1 MTINLNQS
9 PYFDD
14 FDAEKNYTKILA
26 VPGRV
31 SQARETT
38 QIQSILQDQIV
49 NLGNTIYTNGT
60 VVSGCLLTIS
70 SDKSLASVSKGSIYV
85 DGRVVKFPLGV
96 SVSINGVGVEVIGIV
111 KTEEVIT
118 ELSDSSLL
126 DPHVGYENYGEPG
139 SHRLKETWE
148 WAKIIDEGIGVFTIY
163 DGAIL
168 SETKS
173 DPVDP
178 KPISQTENVLDIIAR
193 RDYQKSGNYVLSGL
207 KCSLYEHPTSPFLY
221 KNLKVDAGTARL
233 LGYDTTII
241 KDTYYDISIASDTN
255 TNLREPWLFVRYNS
269 STGLGG
275 QFRLGNRPVAYI
287 DRVTAT
293 YLVVDGELG
302 KSSVTRGATPGGS
315 DELSEAS
322 VGSIVAVNQEGTWDP
337 ATESFIDGT
346 TYANT
351 AYTLDGN
358 RISWAPTGNEP
369 ETGSSYKVAYKALKI
384 LEKEKFA
391 PVRVTGEII
400 THGDSLGND
409 QLAHDFICEDNDYTN
424 FPVYITR
431 FVTPVPSFDN
441 NFVPTYTN
449 GTDYVIGSLGEIE
462 WYDYDLQILELTKGT
477 SNGVDAL
484 TGFLNSY
491 SMGTILDVAYYADPE
506 SMEFDRSTNKFIS
519 YTSNYTLT
527 TDFTYSKGIPQINW
541 GAGGSEP
548 TTGYT
553 YFVAVRTRKYKTTN
567 HPSLGERLYS
577 SYYYWNSVVSGDYVA
592 RDSFYKTWISEES
605 TENELQRFGLD
616 LRDYINFW
624 RSSSYKLGS
633 GNYNRPYPN
642 SLVEA
647 DYQYYLPRYV
657 LVSVNAD
664 DPIKII
670 YGQSSETPKEPIHA
684 DDPGDLVLARIY
696 CPADSVNLAISSLGV
711 QTLKVTDLHEMKA
724 QITTNEL
731 NLASTWLDIDAKSIP
746 VTNKKGIMT
755 TSFTNT
761 ERIDTGWAN
770 SAYSIDPAWEELAMP
785 HTDSFHSISVDSEH
799 TTAQLYS
806 NLCSVVPN
814 GTDSIEQSS
823 YTGDESIAPYA
834 LANQD
839 SLSDAPSAYLSISP
853 TGDTLII
860 PRTQVFSS
868 ETDANKWLASDV
880 AKLSNPT
887 RWFSK
892 GWTGGTDTRSFY
904 GYDAYRGAY
913 LDHTETVASA
923 NQTETFTASYIR
935 DIQGNC
941 RQIQIT
947 WNIPG
952 GLVATSEAE
961 LDYFIYFGGVLVTP
975 TLTNGTPSGS
985 IAGSFRPTIANNSA
999 SGTFIIPP
1007 NIPEGRV
1014 EVKVVSTPIS
1024 FTDEYGTVSEWRH
1037 TIVCVYDA
1045 AVVEQLTMQ
1054 YTACRCNCY
1063 CNCWCNCYDCRGRCG
1078 TGPLAQTLEPIGRKR
1093 VLKEV
1098 EIDFSKV
1105 HPTYGVFACLIKTD
1119 NGQPTSNTVS
1129 TGMLARKFLSANQ
1142 LSGAGKKTFTFD
1154 DPLFMNDEAYAIVVT
1169 GEDGFNLNSIREV
1182 AAGRDI
1188 RCKIATLGEKDLN
1201 TNLVV
1206 GSQPFKAGILWRSL
1220 TGVTWEQDQRA
1231 DLKFK
1236 ATFNTYPVNTPYY
1249 VYMTPVAVENAT
1261 AFLCTWDSTV
1271 YDGTSI
1277 TFEYKTPTG
1286 KWIEFTPYSLTYL
1299 NEVSN
1304 VLEFRAKLIT
1314 QTSTIT
1320 PFVTQFGGLYVQSQ
1334 GTTLRAVTKN
1344 FEVPELA
1351 DTCDIFLDSHLPSGC
1366 EQHIGITFDSGVS
1379 WIDLDNSVDGYPT
1392 GNLIEYTP
1400 VDLNVNNVKYKHH
1413 WKIALNSPNTF
1424 SALRVG
1430 IVCYAS
1436 GSSARLKDPR
1446 FSRLIVIASNS

>member
-9 PYFDD
+9 PYLDD

-49 NLGNTIYTNGT
+49 NLGNTIYANGT
-60 VVSGCLLTIS
+60 VISGCLLTIS
-70 SDKSLASVSKGSIYV
+70 SDKSLASISKGSIYV
-85 DGRVVKFPLGV
+85 DGRVIKFLSDV
-96 SVSINGVGVEVIGIV
+96 SVSIDGIGTEVIGIV

-118 ELSDSSLL
+118 ELSDSTLL

-139 SHRLKETWE
+139 SHRLKETWS
-148 WAKIIDEGIGVFTIY
+148 WSKIFDDGIGVFTIY
-163 DGAIL
+163 DGAIK

-207 KCSLYEHPTSPFLY
+207 KCSLYEHPESPFLY
-221 KNLKVDAGTARL
+221 KKLKVSAGTARL

-241 KDTYYDISIASDTN
+241 RDTYYDVPIASETN
-255 TNLREPWLFVRYNS
+255 TNLREPWLFTRYDS

-275 QFRLGNRPVAYI
+275 QFRLGSRPVAYV

-293 YLVVDGELG
+293 YLVVDGESG
-302 KSSVTRGATPGGS
+302 RPQVTRGATSGGS

-322 VGSIVAVNQEGTWDP
+322 VDSIVAVNQSGIWNP
-337 ATESFIDGT
+337 ATETFIGGT
-346 TYANT
+346 TYAPS

-358 RISWAPTGNEP
+358 KISWAPSGLEP
-369 ETGSSYKVAYKALKI
+369 ETGSFYNVAYKALRI
-384 LEKEKFA
+384 LEKEIFV
-391 PVRVTGEII
+391 PERVIGEII
-400 THGDSLGND
+400 THGDVLGND
-409 QLAHDFICEDNDYTN
+409 RLSYDFICEDNDYTD
-424 FPVYITR
+424 FPVYVTR
-431 FVTPVPSFDN
+431 LVSPMPDFDTD
-441 NFVPTYTN
+441 FIPTYTN
-449 GTDYVIGSLGEIE
+449 NVDYTVGSLGEIE
-462 WYDYDLQILELTKGT
+462 WYDYEIQLLEITKGIV
-477 SNGVDAL
+477 NGVDAL
-484 TGFLNSY
+484 IGFIDSY
-491 SMGTILDVAYYADPE
+491 TMGTILDVAYYTNPE
-506 SMEFDRSTNKFIS
+506 SMEFDRSTNKFIT

-527 TDFTYSKGIPQINW
+527 TDYTYNKGTPQINW
-541 GAGGSEP
+541 GSGGAEP

-553 YFVAVRTRKYKTTN
+553 YFVAIRARKYKTTN
-567 HPSLGERLYS
+567 HPSLGERVYA

-592 RDSFYKTWISEES
+592 RDSFYKTWVSEGS
-605 TENELQRFGLD
+605 LENEPQRFGLD
-616 LRDYINFW
+616 LQEYVNFW
-624 RSSSYKLGS
+624 RSSSYRAGS
-633 GNYNRPYPN
+633 GNYNRPYPG

-647 DYQYYLPRYV
+647 DYKYYLPRYV

-664 DPIKII
+664 DPIKLI
-670 YGQSSETPKEPIHA
+670 YGQSSETPKEPIYT
-684 DDPGDLVLARIY
+684 DDSGNLPIARIY
-696 CPADSVNLAISSLGV
+696 CYADNNNMALSNLGV
-711 QTLKVTDLHEMKA
+711 QTIKVTDLHEMKT

-746 VTNKKGIMT
+746 ISNKKGVMT
-755 TSFTNT
+755 TSFTNDS
-761 ERIDTGWAN
+761 RIDSGWAN
-770 SAYSIDPAWEELAMP
+770 SSYSIDPAWEELAMP
-785 HTDSFHSISVDSEH
+785 HTDSFYSITVDAEN

-823 YTGDESIAPYA
+823 YTDDESIAPYA

-839 SLSDAPSAYLSISP
+839 ALSDAPSAYMSISP

-860 PRTQVFSS
+860 PRTQVFTSQA
-868 ETDANKWLASDV
+868 DADAWVASDV

-892 GWTGGTDTRSFY
+892 GWTGGVETRSFY

-913 LDHTETVASA
+913 LDHTETVTSST
-923 NQTETFTASYIR
+923 QTQSFTASYIR
-935 DIQGNC
+935 DIPGNC
-941 RQIQIT
+941 RQIEVT

-952 GLVATSEAE
+952 GLIATEDAE

-975 TLTNGTPSGS
+975 TLTNGTPEGE
-985 IAGSFRPTIANNSA
+985 ATNSFRPNPGSNSA

-1014 EVKVVSTPIS
+1014 EVKVLSTPIT
-1024 FTDEYGTVSEWRH
+1024 FTDEYGTTTEWKQ

-1054 YTACRCNCY
+1054 YTSCRCNCY

-1129 TGMLARKFLSANQ
+1129 TGMLARKFLSASQ

-1154 DPLFMNDEAYAIVVT
+1154 DPMFMNDEAYAIVVT
-1169 GEDGFNLNSIREV
+1169 GEDGFNLNSIKEV

-1188 RCKIATLGEKDLN
+1188 RCKIATLGKKDLN
-1201 TNLVV
+1201 TKLIV

-1220 TGVTWEQDQRA
+1220 TGVTWEQDQKA

-1236 ATFNTYPVNTPYY
+1236 ATFNTYPVNSTYY
-1249 VYMTPVAVENAT
+1249 VYMNPVIVENAT

-1277 TFEYKTPTG
+1277 VFEYKTSTG
-1286 KWIEFTPYSLTYL
+1286 KWTEFTPYSLTYL
-1299 NEVSN
+1299 DEVSN
-1304 VLEFRAKLIT
+1304 QLEFRAKLLT
-1314 QTSTIT
+1314 QVSTIT

-1334 GTTLRAVTKN
+1334 ATTLRAVTKN

-1366 EQHIGITFDSGVS
+1366 EQHIGITFDSGMS
-1379 WIDLDNSVDGYPT
+1379 WLDLDNNVNGYPS

-1400 VDLNVNNVKYKHH
+1400 VDLNVNNVKYRHH
-1413 WKIALNSPNTF
+1413 WKITLDSPNTF
-1424 SALRVG
+1424 SALRTG
-1430 IVCYAS
+1430 IVCYAT
-1436 GSSARLKDPR
+1436 GSNARLKDPR